1 MSACSTTQLYIFKY
15 CSIFF
20 PALFKFSNTGRP
32 LQLQE
37 QPARNLHSTT
47 ARRFCTGHIP
57 GLQCWTFSFEY
68 CRLYPAA
75 MTDKEHLCDLHD
87 DNDFKETKWPRGVG
101 RHPTKRRAKG
111 RANSQASDRAQ
122 AGSTEHSDT
131 EQTMENKR
139 KPSTKHN
146 WIACKDDAGVGPRIF
161 QGFAAAYAYMHLT
174 FAVAV
179 ARAWHLLTKVVI
191 PLSTASSTGMHA
203 RSTTTSGAPSS
214 CASVFWY
221 APLPLPERFA
231 FSCSRQTV
239 SHTRHCAI
247 CGDNHPSRHSLSP
260 FLVVPSL

>member
-1 MSACSTTQLYIFKY
+1 MYIFKY

-111 RANSQASDRAQ
+111 RANFQASDRAQ

-139 KPSTKHN
+139 KPTTKHN

-161 QGFAAAYAYMHLT
+161 QGFAAAFAYMHLT
-174 FAVAV
+174 FAVVGCEGMALV
-179 ARAWHLLTKVVI
+179 DKGGDTTKHSVVYRYACAFHNYI
-191 PLSTASSTGMHA
+191 RCPFVVRIRVLVCSL
-203 RSTTTSGAPSS
+203 TTSRTV
-214 CASVFWY
+214 CFF
-221 APLPLPERFA
+221 LF
-231 FSCSRQTV
+231 QTNCQ
-239 SHTRHCAI
+239 SHTPLCHMW
-247 CGDNHPSRHSLSP
+247 
-260 FLVVPSL
+260 